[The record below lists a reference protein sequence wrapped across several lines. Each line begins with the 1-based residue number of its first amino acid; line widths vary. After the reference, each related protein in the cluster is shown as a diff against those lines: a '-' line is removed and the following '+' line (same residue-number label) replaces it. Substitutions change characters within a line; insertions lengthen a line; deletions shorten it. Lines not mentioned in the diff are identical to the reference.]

1 MRKKMNYIVTVI
13 SIIFSSSV
21 YGMFSYSE
29 SEYHDRGNLFIEN
42 KVNPILYESC
52 VPDVLLLDVR
62 EQTGSAEYAFLGF
75 GKKDSDGDG
84 IADESDSCPNEPE
97 DFDGFEDSDGC
108 AEDDNDKDEIP
119 DKIDK
124 CPLIPEDLDGYLD
137 SDGCPE
143 EDNDGDGIKDAQDK
157 CPNEPEDFDGADD
170 ADGCPENDN
179 DGDDVQDDE
188 DKCPKEQEDFDGW
201 LDKDGC
207 PELDNDGD
215 GIEDEL
221 DKCPNESES
230 FNGFEDNDGCP
241 DAVILKKDERII
253 LNNVYFKIDSAE
265 LEPESFETL
274 NGLKIV
280 FVDNPGIVVQIEGH
294 TSSEG
299 SDDYNL
305 DLSERRA
312 KAVADYIVSTLGVSS
327 EQISSIGLGESKPI
341 ANNATSKGRAQNRR
355 IEFRVVSNGK

>member
-1 MRKKMNYIVTVI
+1 MRKEMHYITAVI
-13 SIIFSSSV
+13 LIIFGSTV
-21 YGMFSYSE
+21 YGMFSGPE
-29 SEYHDRGNLFIEN
+29 SEMHDREVLVIEHR
-42 KVNPILYESC
+42 VSLILCETC
-52 VPDVLLLDVR
+52 VQDILSSDVS
-62 EQTGSAEYAFLGF
+62 EQTGSAQYAFLGF

-84 IADESDSCPNEPE
+84 IADESDLCPNEQE

-108 AEDDNDKDEIP
+108 PEDDNDKDEIP
-119 DKIDK
+119 DKNDK
-124 CPLIPEDLDGYLD
+124 CPLVAEDLDGYLD

-143 EDNDGDGIKDAQDK
+143 EDNDGDGIKDPQDK

-188 DKCPKEQEDFDGW
+188 DKCPKEPEDFDGW
-201 LDKDGC
+201 MDKDGC

-253 LNNVYFKIDSAE
+253 LNNVYFKLDSAE

-312 KAVADYIVSTLGVSS
+312 KAVADYIVTVLGISS
-327 EQISSIGLGESKPI
+327 EQISSIGLGETKPI

-355 IEFRVVSNGK
+355 IEFRVISNGK